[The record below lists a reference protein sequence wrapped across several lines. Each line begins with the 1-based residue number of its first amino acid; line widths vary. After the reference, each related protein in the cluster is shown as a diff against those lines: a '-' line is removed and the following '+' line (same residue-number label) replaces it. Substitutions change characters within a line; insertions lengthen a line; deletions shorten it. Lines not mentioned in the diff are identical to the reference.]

1 MSATTHAAPGS
12 AGWLTA
18 ASTRERWQ
26 LALATALSTAATLAA
41 PALLALSGYL
51 LARAAQAPPIFTL
64 TAAIVGV
71 RLFGLVRA
79 TARYSERLVV
89 HDLALAR
96 LGRDRVSV
104 FSRLIPMLPGAI
116 GPRASTDVLDSLVAD
131 VDRLQDLPVRVLV
144 PGVALIIASL
154 ATVAVAWSLLPI
166 AAAAI
171 AVALA
176 AQALTLAAIDHRAGA
191 DLPQRLAAQR
201 EQLARELIVVLDAAP
216 ELVAWGTGDAQ
227 AGRVTASGQRLD
239 TLTRRTAATASAG
252 GAVTTLASGAAAL
265 GVLALAAQAT
275 ADGRLAPELVPA
287 LALMA
292 LGVSEAVGGLSDVL
306 AARRDVSAA
315 RRRVANLLGDPSPQ
329 PGART
334 AEPPSD
340 GQIAVRGACVQRDGR
355 ALLDGVDLD
364 IAPHERVALMGPSGA
379 GKSTL
384 AEMLVGFVAPNAGTV
399 TVGGVDLRDADGDRL
414 RRLVRWA
421 PQDPHVFPTTLA
433 ANLRIAA
440 PGATDEDL
448 ERALRSVGGGPWL
461 DRLPHGLQTPLGEQG
476 ERCSGG
482 ERQRVGLARAL
493 LAGGDMVVLDEPAS
507 QLPPDEAI
515 EALQAVLDADPS
527 RGALLITHRSEEAS
541 LADRTVELAQG
552 RTAATPRAPQVK
564 MISPPAASS

>member
-1 MSATTHAAPGS
+1 MSATTLAAPGS
-12 AGWLTA
+12 ADWRAPA
-18 ASTRERWQ
+18 ARRERRQ
-26 LALATALSTAATLAA
+26 LALATALSTAATLAS

-79 TARYSERLVV
+79 AARYAERLVA

-96 LGRDRVSV
+96 LGRDRVSL
-104 FSRLIPMLPGAI
+104 FSRLIPLVPGAI
-116 GPRASTDVLDSLVAD
+116 GTRTSTDVLDNLVAD
-131 VDRLQDLPVRVLV
+131 VDRLQDLPVRVIV

-154 ATVAVAWSLLPI
+154 ATVAVAWSLLPV
-166 AAAAI
+166 A

-176 AQALTLAAIDHRAGA
+176 AALALQALALAAIDRRAA
-191 DLPQRLAAQR
+191 ATLAERLAAGR
-201 EQLARELIVVLDAAP
+201 EQLARELVVVLDAAP
-216 ELVAWGTGDAQ
+216 ELVAWGTAGAQ
-227 AGRVTASGQRLD
+227 ALRANTAGRRLD
-239 TLTRRTAATASAG
+239 ALTRRTAALASAG
-252 GAVTTLASGAAAL
+252 GAVSTLASGAAAL
-265 GVLALAAQAT
+265 GVLALGAQAT

-292 LGVSEAVGGLSDVL
+292 LGISDAVGGLSDIL
-306 AARRDVSAA
+306 AARREVAA
-315 RRRVANLLGDPSPQ
+315 AGRRVAHLLGDASPQ
-329 PGART
+329 SRQQTAQPPRDAR
-334 AEPPSD
+334 
-340 GQIAVRGACVQRDGR
+340 IAVRAARVQRGGR

-364 IAPHERVALMGPSGA
+364 IAQHERVALMGPSGA

-384 AEMLVGFVAPNAGTV
+384 AEMLVGFVAPDAGSV
-399 TVGGVDLRDADGDRL
+399 TVGGVDVREDDGGRL

-421 PQDPHVFPTTLA
+421 PQDPHLFPTTLA

-440 PGATDEDL
+440 PDAADEEL

-461 DRLPHGLQTPLGEQG
+461 DRLPQGLQTPLGEQG

-493 LAGGDMVVLDEPAS
+493 LAGGELVVLDEPAS
-507 QLPPDEAI
+507 QLPPGEAI

-527 RGALLITHRSEEAS
+527 RGALLITHRSQEAS
-541 LADRTVELAQG
+541 LAGRTVHLAQG
-552 RTAATPRAPQVK
+552 RT
-564 MISPPAASS
+564 

>member
-1 MSATTHAAPGS
+1 MSATTHPAPGS
-12 AGWLTA
+12 AGWLAA

-26 LALATALSTAATLAA
+26 LVLAAGLSTAATLAA
-41 PALLALSGYL
+41 PSLLALSGYL

-79 TARYSERLVV
+79 AARYAERLVA

-104 FSRLIPMLPGAI
+104 FSRLIPMVPGAI

-144 PGVALIIASL
+144 PGFALIIASL

-166 AAAAI
+166 AAAAL
-171 AVALA
+171 AVALGA
-176 AQALTLAAIDHRAGA
+176 HALALAAIDHRAA
-191 DLPQRLAAQR
+191 ANLPQRLTAER
-201 EQLARELIVVLDAAP
+201 EQLARELVVVLDAAP
-216 ELVAWGTGDAQ
+216 ELVAWGTGDAH
-227 AGRVTASGQRLD
+227 AKRAAASGRRLD
-239 TLTRRTAATASAG
+239 ILTRRTAAIASS
-252 GAVTTLASGAAAL
+252 GAAVSTLASGAAAL
-265 GVLALAAQAT
+265 GVLALTAQAT

-292 LGVSEAVGGLSDVL
+292 LGISEAVGGLSDVL
-306 AARRDVSAA
+306 AARRDVAA
-315 RRRVANLLGDPSPQ
+315 ASRRVAALLGDASPQ

-334 AEPPSD
+334 VESPRD
-340 GQIAVRGACVQRDGR
+340 GQIAVRAARVQRDGR
-355 ALLDGVDLD
+355 ALLDGVHLD
-364 IAPHERVALMGPSGA
+364 IALHERVALMGPSGA

-384 AEMLVGFVAPNAGTV
+384 AEMLVGFVAPDAGTV
-399 TVGGVDLRDADGDRL
+399 RVGGVAVREADGDRL

-421 PQDPHVFPTTLA
+421 PQDPHLFPTTLA

-440 PGATDEDL
+440 PDAADEDL
-448 ERALRSVGGGPWL
+448 ERALWAVGGGPWL
-461 DRLPHGLQTPLGEQG
+461 DRLPHGLKTPLGEQG

-493 LAGGDMVVLDEPAS
+493 LAGGDIVVLDEPAS

-515 EALQAVLDADPS
+515 KALQAVLDADPS
-527 RGALLITHRSEEAS
+527 RGALLVTHCSGEAS
-541 LADRTVELAQG
+541 LADRTVHLAQG
-552 RTAATPRAPQVK
+552 R
-564 MISPPAASS
+564 I